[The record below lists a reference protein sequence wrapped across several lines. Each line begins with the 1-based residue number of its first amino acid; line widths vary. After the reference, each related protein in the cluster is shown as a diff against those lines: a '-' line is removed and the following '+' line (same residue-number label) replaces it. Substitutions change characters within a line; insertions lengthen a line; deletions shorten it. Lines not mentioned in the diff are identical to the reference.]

1 MLRDRDWCYL
11 TQGGKDPLYSIL
23 RSKREVS
30 RLQIL
35 VEIAEHQPAVRQ
47 QEIAEKMGVTP
58 QAISEYIRELVEE
71 GMVSASGRGN
81 YEVTKSGI
89 EWVLANAESLESYAR
104 HIRRDI
110 IQQVS
115 VWAAVA
121 AENLKTGD
129 EVGMFMKDGFLYAG
143 KPPLSAMGT
152 VIADAK
158 AGEDVGVARLNGII
172 DHHEG
177 IIHVCKVPRI
187 QHGGSRN
194 VLKDPLLKII
204 GNTGLVAAVG
214 LEAWIA
220 LNAAGRKPDL
230 FFGAREGVI
239 EAAFHGIDCT
249 IVIVDEEFTDFL
261 KRLESVELQYVIHDL
276 IAP

>member
-1 MLRDRDWCYL
+1 L

-58 QAISEYIRELVEE
+58 QAISEYIREMVEE

-89 EWVLANAESLESYAR
+89 EWVLENAESLESYAR

-115 VWAAVA
+115 VWTAIAAQD
-121 AENLKTGD
+121 LKAGD
-129 EVGMFMKDGFLYAG
+129 EVGVYMKDGFLYAG
-143 KPPLSAMGT
+143 KAPLAATGSVTAG
-152 VIADAK
+152 AK

-172 DHHEG
+172 DHREG
-177 IIHVCKVPRI
+177 IVHVCKVPRI
-187 QHGGSRN
+187 QHGGSKKVQREKM
-194 VLKDPLLKII
+194 LDII
-204 GNTGLVAAVG
+204 GGVGMVAAVG
-214 LEAWIA
+214 LEAFIA
-220 LNAAGRKPDL
+220 LKAAGKKPDM

-239 EAAFHGIDCT
+239 EAAFHGIDCA

-261 KRLESVELQYVIHDL
+261 KRLESVSLQYVIHDL

>member
-1 MLRDRDWCYL
+1 M
-11 TQGGKDPLYSIL
+11 TPGVKDPLYSVL

-71 GMVSASGRGN
+71 GMVFASGRGN
-81 YEVTKSGI
+81 YEVTRAGI
-89 EWVLANAESLESYAR
+89 EWVLAHAESLESYAR

-115 VWAAVA
+115 VWTAIADGD
-121 AENLKTGD
+121 LKAG
-129 EVGMFMKDGFLYAG
+129 EVVGVYMKDGFLYAG
-143 KPPLSAMGT
+143 SSPQQATGS
-152 VIADAK
+152 VVADARK
-158 AGEDVGVARLNGII
+158 DQDVGVAHLNGII
-172 DHHEG
+172 EHHEG
-177 IIHVCKVPRI
+177 TIHVCKIPRI
-187 QHGGSRN
+187 QHGGSRK
-194 VLKDPLLKII
+194 VRKDKLLEV
-204 GNTGLVAAVG
+204 TGSAGMVAAVG

-220 LNAAGRKPDL
+220 LKSAGRIPDM
-230 FFGAREGVI
+230 FFGSREGVI
-239 EAAFHGIDCT
+239 EAAFHGISCT

-261 KRLESVELQYVIHDL
+261 KRLESVGLSYVIHDL

>member
-1 MLRDRDWCYL
+1 L
-11 TQGGKDPLYSIL
+11 TPGVKDPLYSIL

-47 QEIAEKMGVTP
+47 QAIAEKMGVTP
-58 QAISEYIRELVEE
+58 QA
-71 GMVSASGRGN
+71 MVSASGRGN
-81 YEVTKSGI
+81 YEVTKAGI

-115 VWAAVA
+115 VWTAIA
-121 AENLKTGD
+121 AEDLKAGD
-129 EVGMFMKDGFLYAG
+129 EVGVYMKEGFLYAG
-143 KPPLSAMGT
+143 KTLLSATGS
-152 VIADAK
+152 VVADAK
-158 AGEDVGVARLNGII
+158 KDQDVGVAHLNGII
-172 DHHEG
+172 EHHEG
-177 IIHVCKVPRI
+177 MVHVCKVPRI
-187 QHGGSRN
+187 QHGGSHN
-194 VLKDPLLKII
+194 VRKEKLLEI
-204 GNTGLVAAVG
+204 TGSAGMVAAVG

-220 LNAAGRKPDL
+220 LKSAGRTPDM

-239 EAAFHGIDCT
+239 EAAFHGIDCA

-261 KRLESVELQYVIHDL
+261 KRLESVELAYMIHDL

>member
-1 MLRDRDWCYL
+1 L
-11 TQGGKDPLYSIL
+11 TQGAKDPLYSIL

-47 QEIAEKMGVTP
+47 QEIAEKLGVTP
-58 QAISEYIRELVEE
+58 QAISEYIRELVDE

-81 YEVTKSGI
+81 YEVTKAGI
-89 EWVLANAESLESYAR
+89 EWVLENAESLEAYAR

-115 VWAAVA
+115 VWTAFA
-121 AENLKTGD
+121 AENLRAGD
-129 EVGMFMKDGFLYAG
+129 EVGVFMKDGFLYAA
-143 KPPLSAMGT
+143 KKHQAATGT

-158 AGEDVGVARLNGII
+158 KDEDVGIARLNGII
-172 DHHEG
+172 DHTEG
-177 IIHVCKVPRI
+177 KVHVCKVPRV
-187 QHGGSRN
+187 QNGGSHR
-194 VLKDPLLKII
+194 VKRKELLDICS
-204 GNTGLVAAVG
+204 GTGMVAAVG
-214 LEAWIA
+214 LEAVVA
-220 LNAAGRKPDL
+220 LKAAGRKPDM

-261 KRLESVELQYVIHDL
+261 KRLESVHLSYIIHDL
-276 IAP
+276 ITS